1 MGTEQEAVARIHAC
15 GRFSGKAG
23 LHRIRALCR
32 ALGDP
37 QDRLKFV
44 HLAGTNGKGSTATML
59 ASVLQHAGYRTGLYT
74 SPYLVVFRE
83 RIRVNGAMIPPEEL
97 VRLEAQVRQA
107 AEGLI
112 LPAGERIG
120 EFEFVT
126 ALAFLYFAAQ
136 GCDIVVLETGLG
148 GSYDATNVIAP
159 PEVAAITSV
168 SLDHT
173 TVLGDTVEAIART
186 KAGIYKAGSV
196 HLAAGG
202 QSEAVYRVL
211 REAAPDLR
219 IAQPASVQRME
230 LAGTVLTWQDREYT
244 IRLAGAYQP
253 QNAALALAIVEA
265 LQTRGWNI
273 PEEAIKSGLQ
283 AAYIAGRMQVA
294 CTEPVVLLDG
304 AHNEGGI
311 AVLCETMTKFAPKGR
326 VYAVLGMCA
335 DKAVEEVVRGITFP
349 VARYYLTPLQND
361 RSLDPKVLAGYLAG
375 QETVCC
381 KDSAQAL
388 RQAMETAGAEDL
400 VLVFGSLYL
409 VGEAE
414 KLLPDRKLQ
423 TF

>member
-15 GRFSGKAG
+15 GRFSGRAG
-23 LHRIRALCR
+23 LHRIQALCQ
-32 ALGDP
+32 ALGNP

-59 ASVLQHAGYRTGLYT
+59 ASVLEHAGYRTGLYT

-83 RIRVNGAMIPPEEL
+83 RIRVNGAMIVPEDL

-107 AEGLI
+107 AEGLT
-112 LPAGERIG
+112 LPEGERIG

-126 ALAFLYFAAQ
+126 ALAFLYFAEQ
-136 GCDIVVLETGLG
+136 GCEIVVLETGLG

-173 TVLGDTVEAIART
+173 AVLGDTVEAIART

-202 QSEAVYRVL
+202 QSQAVYRVL
-211 REAAPDLR
+211 REAAPDLQ
-219 IAQPASVQRME
+219 IAQPASVRQMGIV
-230 LAGTVLTWQDREYT
+230 GTSFTWKGREYA

-253 QNAALALAIVEA
+253 QNAALALAILEA
-265 LQTRGWNI
+265 LQVRGWNI
-273 PEEAIKSGLQ
+273 SEEAIKSGLH

-294 CTEPVVLLDG
+294 CADPLVLLDG
-304 AHNEGGI
+304 AHNVGGI
-311 AVLCETMTKFAPKGR
+311 AELCETMRKFAPQGKI
-326 VYAVLGMCA
+326 YAVLGMCA
-335 DKAVEEVVRGITFP
+335 DKAAEDVVHGIDFP

-381 KDSAQAL
+381 ADSAQAL
-388 RQAMETAGAEDL
+388 RQAIAAAGAGDL